1 MNDNKEKNEKNEKKI
16 NFNSAKL
23 TISAGFV
30 KQVPTDMPHIV
41 FSGRSNVGKST
52 LINKI
57 VGQNKL
63 ARTSSSPGKTITIN
77 FFETDNKFYI
87 VDLPGYGY
95 AKRSNSDIQKWSN
108 LVDGYFKQINQ
119 NAAHHINLII
129 QLIDL
134 KVGATKDDMV
144 MIDYMDHMDIPYII
158 VATKAD
164 KLNKTQRAA
173 NLEKLNKLNNRHRNC
188 VIIPFSSLS
197 GEGAEDVR
205 DSIAEYVK

>member
-1 MNDNKEKNEKNEKKI
+1 MSDKKI

-23 TISAGFV
+23 TISAGFL
-30 KQVPTDMPHIV
+30 KQVPKDMPHIV

-57 VGQNKL
+57 VNQNKL

-77 FFETDNKFYI
+77 FFETDRSFYI

-95 AKRSNSDIQKWSN
+95 AKRSDSEIKKWSD
-108 LVDGYFKQINQ
+108 LVEGYFKQ
-119 NAAHHINLII
+119 NAGNNISLIV
-129 QLIDL
+129 QLVDL
-134 KVGATKDDMV
+134 KVGATKDDMT
-144 MIDYMDHMDIPYII
+144 MINYMNNAEIPYII

-164 KLNKTQRAA
+164 KLNKTQREACI
-173 NLEKLNKLNNRHRNC
+173 NKLNELKNTNQNC

-197 GEGAEDVR
+197 GEGIDDVR
-205 DSIAEYVK
+205 RSIAGYVK